1 MPVPLLFLVELKKKS
16 YWLPVPE
23 RKIRLRSST
32 YSLLFSLRSERK
44 TILLLVLVRA
54 SIFFNCLGQ
63 QVETLRELQFWMV
76 KERFVRIEDRVTA
89 AAAAA
94 LCGT

>member
-23 RKIRLRSST
+23 RKICLGSST
-32 YSLLFSLRSERK
+32 HSLLFSLRLERK
-44 TILLLVLVRA
+44 TILQLVLVRA

-63 QVETLRELQFWMV
+63 HVETLRELQFWIV
-76 KERFVRIEDRVTA
+76 KDRLVRIEDRVTA
-89 AAAAA
+89 TAAAA